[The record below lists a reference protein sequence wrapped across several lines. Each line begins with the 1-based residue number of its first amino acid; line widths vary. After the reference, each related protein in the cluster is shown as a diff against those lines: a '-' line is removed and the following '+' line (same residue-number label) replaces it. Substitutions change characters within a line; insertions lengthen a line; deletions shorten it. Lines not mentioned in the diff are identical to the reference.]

1 MAYQQIKQIH
11 RLNQNAIVSLSND
24 HITREKVEI
33 NITHNPHTIFL
44 ATTNPTVDVFNNY
57 VLEVLFGTQSPLMV
71 VTKGLHSQMPL
82 YCHMSVIMTEN
93 RSVNKLLL
101 SVIYIQNMSLYFPLI
116 C

>member
-1 MAYQQIKQIH
+1 M
-11 RLNQNAIVSLSND
+11 
-24 HITREKVEI
+24 
-33 NITHNPHTIFL
+33 FL
-44 ATTNPTVDVFNNY
+44 ATTNATDDVINNY

-82 YCHMSVIMTEN
+82 YRHMSVIMTEN
-93 RSVNKLLL
+93 RSVKLLL